1 MAKAGYAVKTAL
13 IIGIIFLLTVFS
25 LFVFFAALYA
35 TFHAL
40 FTHGDVWPPL
50 AVLLI
55 ILYGA
60 QEGMNSNRISSEI
73 SRLRADLTSA
83 IALSDAS
90 IEALA
95 QAFAEDE
102 AAEKAQWN

>member
-1 MAKAGYAVKTAL
+1 MHKAGYTLKTAL
-13 IIGIIFLLTVFS
+13 LIGTIFLIVIFS